1 MTDRDGTGWDVW
13 DGFGRVITDRDRFVC
28 MAGQF
33 RVQNWPV
40 STVPDW
46 LRDIHVTG
54 QLQLYAAGG
63 GLSAAICQL

>member
-1 MTDRDGTGWDVW
+1 MTDRDGTGWDVR
-13 DGFGRVITDRDRFVC
+13 DGSGRVITDRDRFVC

-46 LRDIHVTG
+46 LRDITG

-63 GLSAAICQL
+63 GSSAAICQL